1 MLNIKMMPIGSNAVW
16 QWRLMEQD
24 KRDWEGHQRFFLGG
38 TVSSRIWRVWV
49 WSRKMLSVGID
60 ITTAATF
67 SFCIIGLFF
76 SEPSSPGKLSRLGR
90 IPRRSPKD
98 EHLGIAGAIFF
109 YWLYPTCHP
118 TNNTCE
124 STEGIDGEGNSRS
137 NWLIQVHLESDR

>member
-1 MLNIKMMPIGSNAVW
+1 
-16 QWRLMEQD
+16 
-24 KRDWEGHQRFFLGG
+24 
-38 TVSSRIWRVWV
+38 
-49 WSRKMLSVGID
+49 MLSVGID

-109 YWLYPTCHP
+109 MGYTLPVTQPT
-118 TNNTCE
+118 TLVKALKE
-124 STEGIDGEGNSRS
+124 
-137 NWLIQVHLESDR
+137 